1 MAFQMYPREQ
11 GTLAD
16 FVDLI
21 NQEEIF
27 IVTSIWYM
35 DSKIKWL
42 FKMLSHELI
51 MLKLFYLVW
60 KNLLNN
66 SRC

>member
-42 FKMLSHELI
+42 LKMLSHELI